1 MDKLKPKHRILVA
14 EDNEDDY
21 LLMRDAVEE
30 NVLHAELE
38 WVKDGVELMARLQ
51 RAPYPELIIL
61 DLKMPRKNGIEALQE
76 IKADP
81 KLKLIPIIV
90 FSTSNSETDIKAC
103 YELGANSYIQKPTG
117 FVLFAETMQTIYDYW
132 VGLNKR
138 VPLG

>member
-1 MDKLKPKHRILVA
+1 MDKLKPKHTILVA

-21 LLMRDAVEE
+21 LLMRDAIEE
-30 NVLHAELE
+30 NELHAELE
-38 WVKDGVELMARLQ
+38 WVKDGVELMTRLQ
-51 RAPYPELIIL
+51 AAPYPELIIL

-81 KLKLIPIIV
+81 KLKLIPIII

-132 VGLNKR
+132 FGLNKR
-138 VPLG
+138 VPLR

>member
-1 MDKLKPKHRILVA
+1 VDKLKPKHTILVA

-21 LLMRDAVEE
+21 LLMRDAIEE
-30 NVLHAELE
+30 NELHAELE

-51 RAPYPELIIL
+51 AAPYPELIIL

-90 FSTSNSETDIKAC
+90 FSTSNAETDIKTC
-103 YELGANSYIQKPTG
+103 YELGANSYIQKPVG

-132 VGLNKR
+132 FGFTKR
-138 VPLG
+138 VPLR